1 MIIQADELYIISLA
15 EEIQEQI
22 QREVLLSVSIGISEK
37 AYGYRQFTNAFYQS
51 TDALRH
57 KYYLGDGAIISI
69 SDVDESLTKQN
80 IKFRND
86 FELIIDNIKVGN
98 RKASLEKFD
107 SLLRKLKANLPQDS
121 SFIPNMAA
129 EFIISLQRVL
139 AERNIGLYKI
149 MPDFN
154 LYSILNECNTIP
166 DLKSVLTEFINK
178 VTEFIQS
185 RNRNLNCAAV
195 KRVDEYIRKYYHM
208 DITLND
214 LSKEVYLNPN
224 YLGRLI
230 KKETGKNF
238 SDILTEVRIEKA
250 KELLKNTQIK
260 TYEISERVGINDSRY
275 FSQLFRK
282 MTGMTPTEYRNTFFK
297 L

>member
-1 MIIQADELYIISLA
+1 
-15 EEIQEQI
+15 
-22 QREVLLSVSIGISEK
+22 
-37 AYGYRQFTNAFYQS
+37 
-51 TDALRH
+51 
-57 KYYLGDGAIISI
+57 
-69 SDVDESLTKQN
+69 
-80 IKFRND
+80 
-86 FELIIDNIKVGN
+86 
-98 RKASLEKFD
+98 
-107 SLLRKLKANLPQDS
+107 
-121 SFIPNMAA
+121 PNMAA

-250 KELLKNTQIK
+250 KEL
-260 TYEISERVGINDSRY
+260 
-275 FSQLFRK
+275 
-282 MTGMTPTEYRNTFFK
+282 
-297 L
+297 